1 VFIRDEESDDEVC
14 TSARTSWTNA
24 SWEYGPVSPGARTF
38 SEACRHGSRSDGFG
52 GARPFSRS
60 FRRNHPLDDGT
71 IDSVVTTW
79 TLCSIPQA
87 TSALGELRRLLRPGG
102 RLLFAEHGL
111 APSESV
117 RWWQDRLDDGMA
129 AYQRRLSS
137 QPSDPLHDRERRIPH
152 RPDRDLLYT
161 GTETDDLHVR
171 RQRAAAVAP
180 KKSGFTTAKDEDNMD
195 HAHAHEYP
203 DQHARQTHEH
213 APSAMAGV
221 MHSHAGHGDHG
232 AMVADFR
239 RRFWLCLALTP
250 PVLLLSPMIQHG
262 LGLGDALRF
271 RGDGLV
277 LFALSTVV
285 YVYGGRPFLTGF
297 LSELR
302 NREPGMMTLIAVA
315 ISVAFFYSA
324 AVTFGF
330 QGESFYWEVV
340 TLIDVMLLG
349 HWLEMRSVIGAS
361 RALEELVRLLPD
373 AALKLDAQGNM
384 QEVPVSA
391 LQPGDRVLIRP
402 GAKVPVDGAITEGES
417 SFNEAMLTGES
428 LPVSKKPGDVV
439 IGGAVNGSGAV
450 TIEVKATGE
459 KTYLSQVIEMVKQA
473 QASRS
478 RTQERCRMGSARH
491 IRSPHSQGRQEVLWK
506 IDGSWSS

>member
-1 VFIRDEESDDEVC
+1 
-14 TSARTSWTNA
+14 
-24 SWEYGPVSPGARTF
+24 
-38 SEACRHGSRSDGFG
+38 
-52 GARPFSRS
+52 
-60 FRRNHPLDDGT
+60 
-71 IDSVVTTW
+71 
-79 TLCSIPQA
+79 
-87 TSALGELRRLLRPGG
+87 
-102 RLLFAEHGL
+102 
-111 APSESV
+111 
-117 RWWQDRLDDGMA
+117 
-129 AYQRRLSS
+129 
-137 QPSDPLHDRERRIPH
+137 
-152 RPDRDLLYT
+152 
-161 GTETDDLHVR
+161 
-171 RQRAAAVAP
+171 
-180 KKSGFTTAKDEDNMD
+180 
-195 HAHAHEYP
+195 
-203 DQHARQTHEH
+203 
-213 APSAMAGV
+213 
-221 MHSHAGHGDHG
+221 
-232 AMVADFR
+232 MVADFR

-277 LFALSTVV
+277 LFALSTVT

-302 NREPGMMTLIAVA
+302 NREPGMMTLVAVA

-330 QGESFYWEVV
+330 LGESFYWEVV

-349 HWLEMRSVIGAS
+349 HWLEMRSVMGAS

-373 AALKLDAQGNM
+373 TALKLDAQGNT

-402 GAKVPVDGAITEGES
+402 GAKVPVDGAIVEGES

-439 IGGAVNGSGAV
+439 IGGAINGAGAV

-478 RTQERCRMGSARH
+478 RTQDLANRAAGWLTYIALIAGFGSLGFWLLAGQSYEFAVERMVTVMVIACPHALGLAVPLVVAVSTTLSARNGLL
-491 IRSPHSQGRQEVLWK
+491 IRDRAAFERARNLTAAVFDKTGTLTEGRFGVSDIAVLADGNEAEELRFAASAESRSEHPIAQGIVAAAKERGIVVPRPASVHNITGEGIVAVVEGQEVGVVSPP
-506 IDGSWSS
+506 DHRRSASA